1 MQISPPP
8 LTEDQRKEALKTAAE
23 ARRERAMFKEELA
36 AGTVSPADGLDRAL
50 SNQVLSKMKV
60 VEFLRALPKVGTARA
75 QTVIEDYVQ
84 CSADRRLRGLGP
96 RQVEAM
102 RAFCA
107 SR

>member
-1 MQISPPP
+1 MQISPPS
-8 LTEDQRKEALKTAAE
+8 LTKDQRKEALKAAAA

-36 AGTVSPADGLDRAL
+36 AGTVSPVDGLDRAL

-60 VEFLRALPKVGTARA
+60 VEFLRALPKVGAARA
-75 QTVIEDYVQ
+75 QTVIEDCVQ
-84 CSADRRLRGLGP
+84 CSADRRLRGLGS

-102 RAFCA
+102 RTFCA

>member
-1 MQISPPP
+1 MHVSPPT
-8 LTEDQRKEALKTAAE
+8 LTEDQRKEALRTAAE
-23 ARRERAMFKEELA
+23 ARRERAKFKEDLA
-36 AGTVSPADGLDRAL
+36 AGTLSPTDGLNQAL

-60 VEFLRALPKVGTARA
+60 AEFLRALPKIGTARA
-75 QTVIEDYVQ
+75 QTIIEDYVQ